1 MGGHAG
7 TSLVTY
13 ASGHRVV
20 LRHVSDLVPP
30 RFYEHQYPVT
40 VARISPNGQW
50 VASGDVSGRVRVWG
64 LNEDTTLKAEHHPL
78 SGAVADVAWSDDGQR
93 IVCCGEGK
101 QSFAKVFLWDSGSA
115 VGDVSGSTKRVNS
128 CDFKPSRPFRI
139 ATASEDFAVSFYEG
153 PPFKFAS
160 TPHRHGNFANCVR
173 FSPDGAK
180 FASAGSD
187 GAGVVYDG
195 RTGAPIAEL
204 PPAGG
209 TPAGGAGA
217 GHVGTIY
224 ACAWSPDSAKLLT
237 AGADKTCKLWA
248 VPRDPR
254 GDVATTPSP
263 TGGTSLPRLEK
274 LADHSFGRT
283 VGDMQVGC
291 VFVGDVAVT
300 LSLSGDL
307 NFIEG
312 FIERADV
319 PSRESSASAG
329 TDTSLLETTFGNP
342 FGNRVVVRS
351 GHPKPIGALAVC
363 KTTGDAFVASLAAV
377 GGGAS
382 ILRWRDG
389 DGCVAKVRGPGH
401 TSAVVGVVRAGE
413 YLVTAGLDD
422 HVRVASIETNS
433 YESAESGKRLKL
445 PSQPRSMGA
454 DDAGALVAVA
464 TGDGVAAYAFDGTL
478 GTLGTLPATAAVGAG
493 SGGKGEPSSVCVRGD
508 GREIAVG
515 CKDGAVRLFSVARA
529 KDVGVGSESARPFSL
544 VPGAVMTRHRGEVT
558 GCAYSPDGTRLATC
572 DANREV
578 LVWDPTTAVVVVDKM
593 VYHRSRVT
601 CVGWSADGVRLATGA
616 LDGRIIVWDAGR
628 PTCESRVAVEGAH
641 VGGVTRLEWRGE
653 RAVVSGGFDACVRTW
668 TLR

>member
-40 VARISPNGQW
+40 VARISPNGSW

-64 LNEDTTLKAEHHPL
+64 LNEDMTLKAEHHPL
-78 SGAVADVAWSDDGQR
+78 SGAVADVAWSHDGQR

-180 FASAGSD
+180 FASVGSD

-204 PPAGG
+204 PAGG
-209 TPAGGAGA
+209 EPAGGAGA
-217 GHVGTIY
+217 GHVGTVY

-248 VPRDPR
+248 VPRDPQ
-254 GDVATTPSP
+254 GDAATTPSP
-263 TGGTSLPRLEK
+263 AGGKTSLPRLEK
-274 LADHSFGRT
+274 LADHSFGET

-307 NFIEG
+307 NFIDDPEG
-312 FIERADV
+312 
-319 PSRESSASAG
+319 SG
-329 TDTSLLETTFGNP
+329 NTSGK
-342 FGNRVVVRS
+342 RVVVRS

-363 KTTGDAFVASLAAV
+363 KTTGDAFVASLDAV
-377 GGGAS
+377 GRGAS

-389 DGCVAKVRGPGH
+389 DGCVAKVIGPGH
-401 TSAVVGVVRAGE
+401 TSAVVGVVRAGA

-433 YESAESGKRLKL
+433 YESAESSRLKL
-445 PSQPRSMGA
+445 PAQPRSMGA

-478 GTLGTLPATAAVGAG
+478 GTLGTLAATAAVGAG

-508 GREIAVG
+508 GREVAVG
-515 CKDGAVRLFSVARA
+515 CKDGAVRLFSVAPSERRRRRFRVRA
-529 KDVGVGSESARPFSL
+529 AVFVGP
-544 VPGAVMTRHRGEVT
+544 RG
-558 GCAYSPDGTRLATC
+558 GD
-572 DANREV
+572 DAAQGR
-578 LVWDPTTAVVVVDKM
+578 
-593 VYHRSRVT
+593 
-601 CVGWSADGVRLATGA
+601 GDGVRVLARRDSAGDVRRKPRGA
-616 LDGRIIVWDAGR
+616 RLGSNRRRRRFRQDGVPQVEGDVRGVERGRREARDGRAGR
-628 PTCESRVAVEGAH
+628 PDHRVGYDQTA
-641 VGGVTRLEWRGE
+641 VGGSRGGGRGARGRRDAFGVAGREHRRLR
-653 RAVVSGGFDACVRTW
+653 RVRRVRQDVDAAVR
-668 TLR
+668 

>member
-1 MGGHAG
+1 MEPPKLACTHACAPATVRGRGVLLGGHAG

-40 VARISPNGQW
+40 VARISPNGSW

-64 LNEDTTLKAEHHPL
+64 LNEDMTLKAEHHPL
-78 SGAVADVAWSDDGQR
+78 SGAVADVAWSHDGQR

-180 FASAGSD
+180 FASVGSD

-204 PPAGG
+204 PAGG
-209 TPAGGAGA
+209 EPAGGAGA

-248 VPRDPR
+248 VTRDPQ
-254 GDVATTPSP
+254 GDAATTPSP
-263 TGGTSLPRLEK
+263 AGETSLPRLEK
-274 LADHSFGRT
+274 LADHSFGQT

-307 NFIEG
+307 NFIERPEG
-312 FIERADV
+312 
-319 PSRESSASAG
+319 S
-329 TDTSLLETTFGNP
+329 GNP
-342 FGNRVVVRS
+342 SGKRVVVRS

-363 KTTGDAFVASLAAV
+363 KTTGDAFVASLDAV
-377 GGGAS
+377 GRGAS

-401 TSAVVGVVRAGE
+401 TSAVVGVVRAGA

-433 YESAESGKRLKL
+433 YESAESSRLKL
-445 PSQPRSMGA
+445 PAQPRSMGA

-478 GTLGTLPATAAVGAG
+478 GALGTLAATAAVGAG

-515 CKDGAVRLFSVARA
+515 CKDGAVRLFSVAPA
-529 KDVGVGSESARPFSL
+529 KDVGVGSESAQPFSL

-578 LVWDPTTAVVVVDKM
+578 LVWDPTAAVVVLDKM

-616 LDGRIIVWDAGR
+616 LDGQIIVWDTTKPPLEG
-628 PTCESRVAVEGAH
+628 RVAVDGAH
-641 VGGVTRLEWRGE
+641 VGGVTRLEWRDE
-653 RAVVSGGFDACVRTW
+653 NTVVSGGFDACVRTW